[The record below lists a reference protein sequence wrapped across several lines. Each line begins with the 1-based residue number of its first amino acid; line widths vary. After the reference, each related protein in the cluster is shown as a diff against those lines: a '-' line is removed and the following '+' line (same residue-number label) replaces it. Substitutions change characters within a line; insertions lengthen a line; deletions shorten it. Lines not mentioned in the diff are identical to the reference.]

1 MTPNAKS
8 IQKLAIKLT
17 IWKLRKEKHKN
28 RENEKTKDDNSNLNP
43 NSKTN
48 AGVANVLHSKNR
60 TDRLIRKKANETKDI
75 RFASLNPDNAS
86 CYKSREK
93 IAEKLEY
100 NNIDIACIQETHD
113 NSNADTAIGNYIIIR
128 SSEGE
133 KEINKNAGYPIAGVA
148 IYVNKSLK
156 CNVQNVIKIGGRY
169 MQMTL
174 EGENFPSPVIIVN
187 TYAPTMGYTRE
198 ERAKYWNIVNR
209 EMKKKRGNGSTYNMG
224 HR

>member
-113 NSNADTAIGNYIIIR
+113 NSNADTTIGNYIIIR

-174 EGENFPSPVIIVN
+174 GWKTSPAPS
-187 TYAPTMGYTRE
+187 
-198 ERAKYWNIVNR
+198 
-209 EMKKKRGNGSTYNMG
+209 
-224 HR
+224 

>member
-1 MTPNAKS
+1 M
-8 IQKLAIKLT
+8 
-17 IWKLRKEKHKN
+17 
-28 RENEKTKDDNSNLNP
+28 NP

-113 NSNADTAIGNYIIIR
+113 NSNADIAIGNYIIIR

-209 EMKKKRGNGSTYNMG
+209 EMKKNRETETPIIWATDNNGEIGRGKTKKRKGKTSLQKGKDTG
-224 HR
+224 EKK